1 MSLTNNLPQISSAS
15 GIKFFTMAFIIDGGG
30 CTPVWGGIGPISSES
45 TFAGFISN
53 LRSAGGDVVIS
64 FGGAAG
70 SELAQVCSSVS
81 SLQAAYQA
89 VINKYNV
96 KMLDF
101 DIEGA
106 AVGDQTSI
114 DRRSQALANLAAAN
128 SGLKI
133 SLTLPV
139 NPTGLDNNGVGVD
152 GYGLRRGRYPHG
164 NRCQLRGIEHHESVA
179 IRRPERK
186 SPHHSHDR
194 AERHGRRDLYPDRR
208 ADGVELRAIQ
218 QQNYTAELLVG
229 LARQRRLRRQYECL
243 RYLQRHLAK

>member
-1 MSLTNNLPQISSAS
+1 MSLTTNLPQISSAS

-30 CTPVWGGIGPISSES
+30 CTPVWGGLGPISSEN
-45 TFAGFISN
+45 TWGGLISN
-53 LRSAGGDVVIS
+53 LWWGGGEVVIS
-64 FGGAAG
+64 FGGASG

-81 SLQAAYQA
+81 SLQAGYQA

-139 NPTGLDNNGVGVD
+139 NPTGLDNNGLGVVNSAVRFGTPVSVVTVMAMD
-152 GYGLRRGRYPHG
+152 YGGGGSHMGDAAQTTGSHTDTHVQASGRGA
-164 NRCQLRGIEHHESVA
+164 N
-179 IRRPERK
+179 
-186 SPHHSHDR
+186 
-194 AERHGRRDLYPDRR
+194 
-208 ADGVELRAIQ
+208 
-218 QQNYTAELLVG
+218 
-229 LARQRRLRRQYECL
+229 
-243 RYLQRHLAK
+243 RHL